1 MVCFLRIFPLKTP
14 FCFLSQV
21 FFVESVCEDPDVIAE
36 NIVVSIISVTA
47 TYSTAPPTAPLNLLP
62 FWLYFPQQVKL
73 GSPDYTHCNTEQA
86 VEDFMKRIK
95 CYENSYQPLDEVLD
109 RWQKGNTI
117 FIVLQHYSTVYWVSY
132 ISSQPVVF
140 SFFRARGKNASDA
153 MQDLG
158 VEQL

>member
-1 MVCFLRIFPLKTP
+1 MFPTYFSFKNAILFSLRFSSSSLYVKTLTLLQKTLSWVSLVLLPLTP
-14 FCFLSQV
+14 QLH
-21 FFVESVCEDPDVIAE
+21 PPRPL
-36 NIVVSIISVTA
+36 
-47 TYSTAPPTAPLNLLP
+47 TYSP